1 MSMKHIGTLLLV
13 ITQTHACS
21 YFAVESPEGEV
32 LGRTMETAGT
42 QSPPCKQDPPIA
54 WNLVKVQKGLTIQP
68 YCTGLPLPSWVTR
81 YGYVGIGAPP
91 EVRKVYDGINT
102 EGLSVQ
108 TQTLNT
114 AHYPTSQANGKI
126 NICFFDFAQWALS
139 SFGTVGELK
148 AALQNTSIVAD
159 KYPLEGGAVHWQVTD
174 AAKNSI
180 VVEVVDEKIAI
191 HNNTVKVMTNDPPFK
206 WQLWNLNNYMRFN
219 TQWSYDSGISVQTEL
234 GQMPFEI
241 SHGTNTVGLPGDYTP
256 PGRFVRLFFFKQFA
270 QINTPPTSTADA
282 ITLATALI
290 NDVHI
295 PKGVVAHNEP
305 KGDLASDY
313 TQWASLKTPS
323 VPTFYYR
330 TYDNMQWKKI
340 VLSELDFTTSKE
352 TPVFTSSDGIVDAS
366 GSLN

>member
-1 MSMKHIGTLLLV
+1 MPWTRLMCGVVLAISTEG
-13 ITQTHACS
+13 CS
-21 YFAVESPEGEV
+21 YFAIGSPEGEV
-32 LGRTMETAGT
+32 LGRTLETAGNPPAEVN
-42 QSPPCKQDPPIA
+42 SPRP
-54 WNLVKVQKGLTIQP
+54 WGLVKRKHDEVYQP
-68 YCTGLPLPSWVTR
+68 ACTDLNLDTWKASLGF
-81 YGYVGIGAPP
+81 VGIGLYPLP
-91 EVRKVYDGINT
+91 GKVLDGINT
-102 EGLSVQ
+102 AGLAVQ
-108 TQTLNT
+108 AHTLNS
-114 AHYPTSQANGKI
+114 AQYPTKTSPGKH
-126 NICFFDFAQWALS
+126 NVCYVDVPQWLLS
-139 SFGTVGELK
+139 SFRTVWEVK
-148 AALQNTSIVAD
+148 AALQNTSIVSGSVS
-159 KYPLEGGAVHWQVTD
+159 PTGGMLHWQVTD

-295 PKGVVAHNEP
+295 PKGVVAHNSQA
-305 KGDLASDY
+305 GDVCYDF